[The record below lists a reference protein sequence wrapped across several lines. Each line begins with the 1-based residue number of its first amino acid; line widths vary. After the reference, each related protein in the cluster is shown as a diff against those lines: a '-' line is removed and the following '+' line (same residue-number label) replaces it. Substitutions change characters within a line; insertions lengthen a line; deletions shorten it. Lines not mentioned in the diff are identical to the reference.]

1 MYRTLDSVKILGTVE
16 RLRARIRE
24 RFPDAGLNGVCAEV
38 HEVVR
43 ETDER
48 CRWIERPHLPL
59 RLGGV
64 AAVLLLILPLVGL
77 LPAVVEFEG
86 RPTAFELIQ
95 VLEAGLNDLVM
106 VGVAVFFLVTLEN
119 RVKRNRALKGLH
131 ELRVLSHVIDMHQLT
146 KDPERL
152 RRRGP
157 STPSSPEPRFATAF
171 ELVRYLDY
179 CSEMLSLVGKTA
191 ALYAQHLND
200 SVVLSAVTEIE
211 QLTNDLSRKIWLKI
225 DSAEMDGGEGG

>member
-1 MYRTLDSVKILGTVE
+1 MYRTLDSGKILATIG

-38 HEVVR
+38 EQVAR
-43 ETDER
+43 ETEEH
-48 CRWIERPHLPL
+48 CSWIERPHLPL
-59 RLGGV
+59 RIGGFL
-64 AAVLLLILPLVGL
+64 AVLVLVLPLAGL
-77 LPAVVEFEG
+77 LPMVSGFEG
-86 RPTAFELIQ
+86 EIHLFELIQ

-106 VGVAVFFLVTLEN
+106 AGIAVFFLVTLEN

-131 ELRVLSHVIDMHQLT
+131 ELRVLAHVIDMHQLT

-157 STPSSPEPRFATAF
+157 STASSPEPRFATAF

-191 ALYAQHLND
+191 ALYAQHLSD
-200 SVVLSAVTEIE
+200 AVVLSAVNEIE
-211 QLTNDLSRKIWLKI
+211 GLTNSLSQKIWAKI
-225 DSAEMDGGEGG
+225 DSADLEPAE